1 MTAIKERVYTRQIIF
16 AGVLL
21 FFLGLL
27 NGMAIPS
34 FTNPKLG
41 LSAHLSA
48 LQHGLVLIVF
58 GLIWNR
64 VQLSDKGLKWCYWLS
79 TYSMYGIWIGLVL
92 GAAWGT
98 ISGTPMAGAGFGST
112 TEKEAVVNFF
122 LNTGA
127 VAIVIAAIQ
136 ILYGLGRKTKVG

>member
-1 MTAIKERVYTRQIIF
+1 MTTIKEHVHPQQLIF
-16 AGVLL
+16 AGMLL
-21 FFLGLL
+21 FLFGLL

-64 VQLSDKGLKWCYWLS
+64 LQLSEKGLTWCFRFS
-79 TYSMYGIWIGLVL
+79 VFSMYIIWIALVL

-98 ISGTPMAGAGFGST
+98 ISGTPMAGAGFGT
-112 TEKEAVVNFF
+112 TQGKETTVFVL
-122 LNTGA
+122 LNAGSI
-127 VAIVIAAIQ
+127 AIVIATLQ
-136 ILYGLGRKTKVG
+136 ILYGLAKKR

>member
-1 MTAIKERVYTRQIIF
+1 MTTIKERIYTRQLIF

-21 FFLGLL
+21 FFFGLL

-34 FTNPKLG
+34 FVNPRLG

-64 VQLSDKGLKWCYWLS
+64 LQLSDRGRTWCYRLS
-79 TYSMYGIWIGLVL
+79 IYSMYGIWIGLVL

-98 ISGTPMAGAGFGST
+98 ISGTPMAGAGFGT
-112 TEKEAVVNFF
+112 TPEKEAIVNFL

-127 VAIVIAAIQ
+127 GAIVIATVQ
-136 ILYGLGRKTKVG
+136 ILYGLVKKQ

>member
-1 MTAIKERVYTRQIIF
+1 MTTIKERVYTRQIIF
-16 AGVLL
+16 AGMLL
-21 FFLGLL
+21 FAFGLL

-34 FTNPKLG
+34 FINPRLG

-64 VQLSDKGLKWCYWLS
+64 LQLSDKGLRWCYWLS
-79 TYSMYGIWIGLVL
+79 VYSMYGIWIGLVL
-92 GAAWGT
+92 GATWGT
-98 ISGTPMAGAGFGST
+98 ISGTPMAGEGFGT
-112 TEKEAVVNFF
+112 TAGKEAIVNFF

-127 VAIVIAAIQ
+127 VAIVIAAGQ
-136 ILYGLGRKTKVG
+136 ILYGLAKRP

>member
-1 MTAIKERVYTRQIIF
+1 MTVTTERVYTRQIIF

-21 FFLGLL
+21 FAFGLL

-34 FTNPKLG
+34 FTNPRLG

-64 VQLSDKGLKWCYWLS
+64 LLLSDKGLRWCYWLS
-79 TYSMYGIWIGLVL
+79 VYSMYGIWIGLVL

-98 ISGTPMAGAGFGST
+98 ISGTPMAGAGFGT
-112 TEKEAVVNFF
+112 TAGKESIVNFF

-127 VAIVIAAIQ
+127 VAIVIAVGQ
-136 ILYGLGRKTKVG
+136 ILYGLAKKP

>member
-1 MTAIKERVYTRQIIF
+1 MTTIKERIYTRQLIF

-21 FFLGLL
+21 FAFGLL

-64 VQLSDKGLKWCYWLS
+64 LQLSDKGLTWCYRLS
-79 TYSMYGIWIGLVL
+79 VYSMYGIWIGLVL

-98 ISGTPMAGAGFGST
+98 ISGTPMAGEGFGT
-112 TEKEAVVNFF
+112 TPEKEAVVNFF

-127 VAIVIAAIQ
+127 LAIVIAVIQ
-136 ILYGLGRKTKVG
+136 ILYGLVKKP

>member
-1 MTAIKERVYTRQIIF
+1 MTTINENIYPQRLIF
-16 AGVLL
+16 SGMLL
-21 FFLGLL
+21 FLLGLF

-34 FTNPKLG
+34 FLNSKLG

-48 LQHGLVLIVF
+48 LQHGVVLIVF

-64 VQLSDKGLKWCYWLS
+64 LQLSNKGQTWCYWLS
-79 TYSMYGIWIGLVL
+79 VYSMYGIWIGLVL

-98 ISGTPMAGAGFGST
+98 ISGTPMAGAGFGT
-112 TEKEAVVNFF
+112 TASKEAIVNFL

-127 VAIVIAAIQ
+127 ISIVIATIQ
-136 ILYGLGRKTKVG
+136 ILYGLFRNQNT